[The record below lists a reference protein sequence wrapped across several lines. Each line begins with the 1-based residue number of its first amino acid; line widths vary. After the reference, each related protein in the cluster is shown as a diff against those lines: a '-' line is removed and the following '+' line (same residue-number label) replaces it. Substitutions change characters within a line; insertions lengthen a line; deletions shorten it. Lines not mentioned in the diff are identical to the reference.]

1 MQEHAF
7 TTLTTPADSVTRTAA
22 IFLSFFF
29 PPFISFFFAFLFLVV
44 LLRLSKGCGPWC
56 CVSGLILSEAEAGVE
71 CGKVLGMDGLGWSFQ

>member
-22 IFLSFFF
+22 IFLFFF
-29 PPFISFFFAFLFLVV
+29 LLLFPFFFAFLFLVV